1 MPKRTRRPRSRTRV
15 FYAYPGRPA
24 DLGETIIAAI
34 AKVHSET
41 RDARIAAW
49 PDMVIS
55 GNRLLKTI
63 TDAIDRAGIFACDL
77 TYPNPNVA
85 FELGYAIAKFK
96 PLFVAL
102 NPAIDGAELAFKQH
116 FFGLLGIGYSEYS
129 NSDELASALSK
140 SAPWNDLD
148 RSLLPDSSRAGPR
161 LEEDPVV
168 FYARSVL
175 RTDAVIQTEIAF
187 LESRFGDQSFIDNP
201 IENPT
206 PDIRWFVDRLR
217 VADGVIVH
225 LLSGSHVN
233 SSEHNIRSSIVA
245 GLALGFGKPLQML
258 AHAPFESPTDYTNL
272 LHVHETSE
280 QARSI
285 TTDWLSELDKR
296 IPKRRRRKRSTV
308 RSIASKPDIRNLQLG
323 QWVAETEHKS
333 IDEYFFE
340 TSIFQQAIET
350 PISVVV
356 GRRGVGKSA
365 TLFALRDYY
374 QRDNRNHV
382 CIVKPVGYELA
393 GLLRILDDLSN
404 RSERGYLIESL
415 WKFLI
420 YAELAASIKNELD
433 ARPAYASST
442 EAESRF
448 QEFWDGN
455 ADVLD
460 KPLSDR
466 LNVAIT
472 SLSSV
477 SDLEG
482 AREQRARISE
492 LLHHERIGLLR
503 RHIGEV
509 LHGRKIVSI
518 LVDNL
523 DEDWNKH
530 SNIVLLSELLQGL
543 LGVARDVA
551 EDLLHEDQS
560 QKGINVRLTLFL
572 RSDIFVLVEPE
583 TAEQDKLPLL
593 RLYWDDPTALAR
605 MLELRLERSLDAQS
619 AEQPSDIWSTF
630 FDMDIVG
637 LTPQEFMTNTAIPRP
652 RDLIYL
658 ASQAVRIA
666 QNRGHER
673 VTQEDLIEARNRYS
687 TWIFNSVISED
698 DPTQS
703 HLEGVLVEFA
713 GVESELSESQVGDLI
728 RAAGVDEKSVDFYVD
743 LLCDIGFLAIRDRDG
758 FRTASHEAE
767 RRVLRKVS
775 RRLAA
780 RSEDEYK
787 QFRIDP
793 AFYFV
798 LQIDE

>member
-1 MPKRTRRPRSRTRV
+1 MPKRTRRTRSRTRV
-15 FYAYPGRPA
+15 FYAYPGQPA
-24 DLGETIIAAI
+24 DLGESIVTAI
-34 AKVHSET
+34 DKVHSEISE
-41 RDARIAAW
+41 ARIVAW
-49 PDMVIS
+49 PDMNIS
-55 GNRLLKTI
+55 GNRLLKSI
-63 TDAIDRAGIFACDL
+63 TDAIDIAGVFACDL

-96 PLFVAL
+96 PLFVSL
-102 NPAIDGAELAFKQH
+102 NPGIDGAELRFKQH
-116 FFGLLGIGYSEYS
+116 FFGLLGIGYSEYT
-129 NSDELASALSK
+129 NSEELASAFTD
-140 SAPWNDLD
+140 SAPWKDLD
-148 RSLLPDSSRAGPR
+148 RSLLPDSTRSAPR

-168 FYARSVL
+168 FYARSIL
-175 RTDAVIQTEIAF
+175 QTDAVIQTEIA
-187 LESRFGDQSFIDNP
+187 LLDSRFGDQSFIDNP

-225 LLSGSHVN
+225 FLSGNHSD

-245 GLALGFGKPLQML
+245 GLALGFEKKLLML

-272 LHVHETSE
+272 LREHDTSE

-285 TTDWLSELDKR
+285 TTDWLNVLDEQT
-296 IPKRRRRKRSTV
+296 PKRRRRRRSTV
-308 RSIASKPDIRNLQLG
+308 RSGSVKPDIRNLQLG

-350 PISVVV
+350 QTSVVV

-374 QRDNRNHV
+374 RKDTRNHV

-393 GLLRILDDLSN
+393 GLLRILKELSN

-420 YAELAASIKNELD
+420 YTELATSIKRDLD
-433 ARPAYASST
+433 ARPAYATST

-466 LNVAIT
+466 LNVAIA
-472 SLSSV
+472 SLISV
-477 SDLEG
+477 SKIEN
-482 AREQRARISE
+482 ASAQRARISE

-509 LHGRKIVSI
+509 LHDREIVSI
-518 LVDNL
+518 LIDNL

-530 SNIVLLSELLQGL
+530 SDIVLLSELLQGL
-543 LGVARDVA
+543 LGVSRDIA
-551 EDLLHEDQS
+551 EDLLHENQS

-572 RSDIFVLVEPE
+572 RSDILIFVEPE

-593 RLYWDDPTALAR
+593 RLFWDDPTSLVR
-605 MLELRLERSLDAQS
+605 MLELRLINSLSAQS
-619 AEQPSDIWSTF
+619 NESKLDVWSTF
-630 FDMDIVG
+630 FDSEVVG
-637 LTPQEFMTNTAIPRP
+637 ITPQEFMTNTAIPRP
-652 RDLIYL
+652 RDLIFL

-666 QNRGHER
+666 QNRGHTK
-673 VTQEDLIEARNRYS
+673 VSQEDLIEARKRYS

-703 HLEGVLVEFA
+703 KLEGVLVEFA
-713 GVESELSESQVGDLI
+713 GVEPEITESRVGDLV
-728 RAAGVDEKSVDFYVD
+728 RAAGVEEDSVDFYID

-758 FRTASHEAE
+758 YRTASHEAE
-767 RRVLRKVS
+767 RRVLRQVS
-775 RRLAA
+775 QRM
-780 RSEDEYK
+780 SERVDGEYK